1 MTNVKIS
8 SSVCRLNIRIC
19 TRVNLFNLRDNWTI
33 HDFSRLFYSRA
44 FIKIQHNWPILK
56 SNPEIFE
63 NSRIFSNLYNFMGGA
78 LQAILIGSRYCSVNR
93 LKSETNLTA
102 TIKFPTVA
110 DRFSKITL
118 QYFTIAQHNFLRYC
132 PILQKTTK
140 NDSFIALTISL
151 FAAFIVG

>member
-1 MTNVKIS
+1 MPNRDSFRWLITMTNVKIS

-63 NSRIFSNLYNFMGGA
+63 NSRIFSNVYNFMGGA
-78 LQAILIGSRYCSVNR
+78 LQAILIGSRYCSANR

-102 TIKFPTVA
+102 TIKFPTVP
-110 DRFSKITL
+110 D
-118 QYFTIAQHNFLRYC
+118 FT
-132 PILQKTTK
+132 T
-140 NDSFIALTISL
+140 SL
-151 FAAFIVG
+151 FAAVIFGYIDLGDGCWWQNVLMTTCW

>member
-63 NSRIFSNLYNFMGGA
+63 NSRIFSNVYNFMGGA
-78 LQAILIGSRYCSVNR
+78 LQAILIGSRYCSANR
-93 LKSETNLTA
+93 VKSETNLTA
-102 TIKFPTVA
+102 TTFSLYQTVFQRLRCNA
-110 DRFSKITL
+110 SQHRCLQLLFSVTSML
-118 QYFTIAQHNFLRYC
+118 VTN
-132 PILQKTTK
+132 
-140 NDSFIALTISL
+140 
-151 FAAFIVG
+151 VGDKMCW